1 MPHSRWAVDTLY
13 APEPAPARA
22 YARCAAFVA
31 GVDRFDASC
40 FGMPAAE
47 ALATDPQQRVLL
59 EEALAAVAAI
69 PNGAAGWS
77 GSLAG
82 KAQGPGSAEVRILD
96 DGVGCLS
103 QDLPVG

>member
-1 MPHSRWAVDTLY
+1 MPHSRWAADALY

-31 GVDRFDASC
+31 GVDRFDAGC

-59 EEALAAVAAI
+59 EEALTAVAAA
-69 PNGAAGWS
+69 PGGAAGWS

-82 KAQGPGSAEVRILD
+82 TAQGPFSADVRNLGD
-96 DGVGCLS
+96 LVGCLS
-103 QDLPVG
+103 WESPIG